1 MSLSLEITMKSHDR
15 DSSRKVP
22 CAEICLEVILPAA
35 VCIMEC
41 RGAKGGGRKTH
52 QEVSAVAQDRGNR
65 AWTRMMWWGW
75 LGNFTATRP

>member
-41 RGAKGGGRKTH
+41 RGGKVVAGRPIRRFL
-52 QEVSAVAQDRGNR
+52 QLPRPEVIGP
-65 AWTRMMWWGW
+65 G
-75 LGNFTATRP
+75 LG